1 MAGVC
6 QLSTLSFYA
15 ETICR
20 QHSCHLGPSSY
31 LNGIVAIVWF
41 GIARE
46 MRLRSPDRTVDD
58 NTSHLLESD
67 PICGDTNN
75 KAALELPTRVSTYEP
90 PGVC

>member
-1 MAGVC
+1 MAGLC
-6 QLSTLSFYA
+6 QLATLSFYA

-20 QHSCHLGPSSY
+20 QHSCHLGPASY

-46 MRLRSPDRTVDD
+46 MRLRSPIGTGDD
-58 NTSHLLESD
+58 IASRLLEID
-67 PICGDTNN
+67 PICGDTGN
-75 KAALELPTRVSTYEP
+75 KAALELPERVSTYEP